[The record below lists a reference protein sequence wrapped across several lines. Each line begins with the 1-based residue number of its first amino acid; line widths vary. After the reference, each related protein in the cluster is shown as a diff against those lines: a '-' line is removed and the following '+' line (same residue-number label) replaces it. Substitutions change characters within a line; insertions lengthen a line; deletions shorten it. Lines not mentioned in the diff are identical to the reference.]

1 MHERDSAPIDD
12 CWNRIGVRGDRS
24 CPRLAEYIHCR
35 ECPVQE
41 EAAKNLLYRAQA
53 DTAVLQGDAAAMRPG
68 SVAGVAAASA
78 GTSAGAAGIAA
89 DGRAGGAGTRPDSG
103 VTATGTDMISLL
115 IFRLHAEWL
124 ALPVSALAEVTPMR
138 PVHSLPRRSGV
149 VLGVCNVRGRLV
161 PCVSLAALLDLAPR
175 EDAADK
181 ATPRMLVLSTRG
193 GTIVSPVDEVAG
205 IQPYPRTAIGALPD
219 TLAGGHYAAGVVRYR
234 DRAVGMLD
242 ANRLA
247 HAIEGKLA

>member
-1 MHERDSAPIDD
+1 MHDRESAPIDD

-41 EAAKNLLYRAQA
+41 EAAKHLLYRAQA
-53 DTAVLQGDAAAMRPG
+53 DTAVLQTGAAAMPP
-68 SVAGVAAASA
+68 V
-78 GTSAGAAGIAA
+78 TTAGA
-89 DGRAGGAGTRPDSG
+89 RPDALA
-103 VTATGTDMISLL
+103 TATGTDTTSLL

-138 PVHSLPRRSGV
+138 PVHSLPRRPGV

-161 PCVSLAALLDLAPR
+161 PCISLAALLDLAPR

-205 IQPYPRTAIGALPD
+205 IQPYPRTAIGPLPD
-219 TLAGGHYAAGVVRYR
+219 TLAGGHYAAGVVHYR

-242 ANRLA
+242 ATRLA